1 MKKILLVVFAG
12 LIVNIS
18 FSQSLTIAS
27 LDLNPW
33 GSVQSSLIQ
42 TQGSIENTSGDGT
55 LDVKARRITVDT
67 VPGTENYFCWDQCYE
82 PPTSESPSAI
92 SIAVG
97 QRIDQFYAD
106 YKPHGQAGVST
117 LIYCF
122 YDVANP
128 SDSVC
133 ATVRFSASPLG
144 IQDVF
149 TGDKSGIS
157 TTFPNPAKGV
167 ANINYALKNGWK
179 TADLKVYSMLGA
191 MVKKVNLKEDQGT
204 LKLDVSSL
212 PAGMYF
218 YTLTV
223 DNNNISTKKML
234 VTK

>member
-1 MKKILLVVFAG
+1 MKKLILIVFAG
-12 LIVNIS
+12 LVAS
-18 FSQSLTIAS
+18 ATFAQSLTIAS

-33 GSVQSSLIQ
+33 GSIQ
-42 TQGSIENTSGDGT
+42 TSVIQSQGSIENTNGDGA
-55 LDVKARRITVDT
+55 LNVKVRRITVDT
-67 VPGTENYFCWDQCYE
+67 VSGTENYFCWEQCYE
-82 PPTSESPSAI
+82 PPTSESPTAMT
-92 SIAVG
+92 IALG

-106 YKPHGQAGVST
+106 YKPNGQAGVST

-122 YDVANP
+122 YDVANQA
-128 SDSVC
+128 DSVC

-157 TTFPNPAKGV
+157 TAFPNPAKGL
-167 ANINYALKNGWK
+167 ANVNYALKKGWK